1 MGPEPRPGPFGGWE
15 APPEA
20 HFASIDGAYGYT
32 CGLPLEGPP
41 ICWGSY
47 SESPNLA
54 RYPPSDQ
61 WFTAIS
67 GGGGHACGLQM
78 DGSAVCWGDLADGP
92 PPGQRFASMSS
103 GVGHTCGLRAD
114 DGTVACWG
122 DDAYGQASPPA
133 GARFLG
139 SEPKPPNPYDPGAP
153 LAWSKGATPTSAM
166 PDAQLRRGR
175 LREAGQT
182 LPV

>member
-1 MGPEPRPGPFGGWE
+1 MIRTRLPARARLARCRSLLRVLGPL
-15 APPEA
+15 ATA
-20 HFASIDGAYGYT
+20 LAIDL
-32 CGLPLEGPP
+32 GLPSPALPYLARVAQAEGPP
-41 ICWGSY
+41 AGK
-47 SESPNLA
+47 
-54 RYPPSDQ
+54 
-61 WFTAIS
+61 
-67 GGGGHACGLQM
+67 
-78 DGSAVCWGDLADGP
+78 
-92 PPGQRFASMSS
+92 RFASMSS

>member
-1 MGPEPRPGPFGGWE
+1 MCWGASPPGKAAEHGQVDFGQASPPNGERFAAISSGGFHTCGLREDGSVVCWGPEPRPGPFGGWE

-67 GGGGHACGLQM
+67 GGGGHA
-78 DGSAVCWGDLADGP
+78 
-92 PPGQRFASMSS
+92 
-103 GVGHTCGLRAD
+103 
-114 DGTVACWG
+114 
-122 DDAYGQASPPA
+122 
-133 GARFLG
+133 
-139 SEPKPPNPYDPGAP
+139 
-153 LAWSKGATPTSAM
+153 
-166 PDAQLRRGR
+166 
-175 LREAGQT
+175 
-182 LPV
+182 

>member
-1 MGPEPRPGPFGGWE
+1 
-15 APPEA
+15 
-20 HFASIDGAYGYT
+20 
-32 CGLPLEGPP
+32 
-41 ICWGSY
+41 
-47 SESPNLA
+47 
-54 RYPPSDQ
+54 
-61 WFTAIS
+61 
-67 GGGGHACGLQM
+67 M

-133 GARFLG
+133 GARVLG

-153 LAWSKGATPTSAM
+153 LSWSNSATPTSAM

-175 LREAGQT
+175 LRKPAKHIRSDAVMT
-182 LPV
+182 

>member
-1 MGPEPRPGPFGGWE
+1 
-15 APPEA
+15 
-20 HFASIDGAYGYT
+20 
-32 CGLPLEGPP
+32 
-41 ICWGSY
+41 
-47 SESPNLA
+47 
-54 RYPPSDQ
+54 
-61 WFTAIS
+61 
-67 GGGGHACGLQM
+67 
-78 DGSAVCWGDLADGP
+78 
-92 PPGQRFASMSS
+92 MSS